1 MPSKCNF
8 LTESSLFILFVTE
21 SGHPNRQQLH
31 LSFNLI
37 SQGNNTQYNWVEF
50 QNSFPSLS
58 NSILNFHSTWN
69 SAVFSALLQTEK
81 VNISAHTL
89 FLLLQLSKRVRLHR
103 FQNSLGKFT
112 GKKETS
118 QERSAR
124 PVCWFFLSL
133 SLSFLFFSVLLLLFC
148 YFFLCYF

>member
-8 LTESSLFILFVTE
+8 LTESSLFILFVTQ

-89 FLLLQLSKRVRLHR
+89 FLWLQLSKRVRLHR
-103 FQNSLGKFT
+103 FQNSLGEFT

-133 SLSFLFFSVLLLLFC
+133 SLSFPFFSVLLLLFC